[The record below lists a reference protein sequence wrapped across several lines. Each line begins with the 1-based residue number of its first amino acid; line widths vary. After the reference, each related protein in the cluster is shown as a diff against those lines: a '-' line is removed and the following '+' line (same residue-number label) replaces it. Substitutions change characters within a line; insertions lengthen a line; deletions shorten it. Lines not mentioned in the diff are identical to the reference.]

1 MNNDLCF
8 VYVEDD
14 AQSREVLRFI
24 LQRIMRY
31 QHVYLF
37 ESSQDFM
44 ERVRNLP
51 VKPTLFF
58 LDLRVRPLD
67 GFEMLQLLRADPE
80 YQQTLVVALTAN
92 VMATDVK
99 MMQEAGFNGL
109 ISKPIDKNIF
119 PTLISQLLAGDSVWY
134 VS

>member
-1 MNNDLCF
+1 MNNLCF

-31 QHVYLF
+31 EHVYLF

-44 ERVRNLP
+44 ERVRHLP
-51 VKPTLFF
+51 LKPTLFF

-80 YQQTLVVALTAN
+80 YQQVIVVALTAN

-109 ISKPIDKNIF
+109 IGKPIDKNIF
-119 PTLISQLLAGDSVWY
+119 PTLITQLLAGESIWY

>member
-51 VKPTLFF
+51 IKPTLFF

-80 YQQTLVVALTAN
+80 YQQTLIVALTAN

-119 PTLISQLLAGDSVWY
+119 PALISQLLAGDSVWY